1 MIIRW
6 QSDGTGCSSDPKEAA
21 TCEFVAPCERYTS
34 RINVALSLGEQFRQ
48 GVRLLRLTCR
58 AADGPAP
65 PSLTQSRLLPLR
77 FLGRPGG
84 RRLIAKDLCWRRTGG
99 RPRRRLSCRGGADR
113 CRGSFLAGH

>member
-6 QSDGTGCSSDPKEAA
+6 QSDGTGCSSNPKEAA

-34 RINVALSLGEQFRQ
+34 RINGALSLGEQFRQ

-65 PSLTQSRLLPLR
+65 PSLTLTGLGEARRALLLQEGRL
-77 FLGRPGG
+77 
-84 RRLIAKDLCWRRTGG
+84 
-99 RPRRRLSCRGGADR
+99 RRRACICFSLP
-113 CRGSFLAGH
+113 